1 MLSLLVTG
9 ANRGLGLAFTRHYS
23 ANGWK
28 VTATCREPETATE
41 LRRLAEKSEGQVTIE
56 KLDVLD
62 HEAIDALAARQRGR
76 SLDVLINNAGIV
88 GPFPYAEHLKR
99 QRFGTLDY
107 DLWGE
112 VIRTNS
118 IAPAKMAEAFLDSLL
133 LGQNSKIVSISSTV
147 GSNAECTIPTY
158 LYGSSKAALNKIMT
172 MLAETLRKHGI
183 IVALLC
189 PGHTKTRMG
198 LETNASIE
206 VEESVAGMCK
216 IIDRLTMSDTG
227 AFTRYDGEKIA
238 W

>member
-1 MLSLLVTG
+1 MSSVLVTG
-9 ANRGLGLAFTRHYS
+9 ANRGLGLAFAHHYGS
-23 ANGWK
+23 DGWQ
-28 VTATCREPETATE
+28 VTAACREPEAARE
-41 LRRLAEKSEGQVTIE
+41 LQRLAEKTDGQVTIE
-56 KLDVLD
+56 ELDVLD
-62 HEAIDALAARQRGR
+62 HEAIDALAARLRGR
-76 SLDVLINNAGIV
+76 SLDLLINNAGIV
-88 GPFPYAEHLKR
+88 GPFPYAEHLER

-118 IAPAKMAEAFLDSLL
+118 IAPAKIAEAFLDSLL
-133 LGQNSKIVSISSTV
+133 LGQNPKIVSISSTV

-206 VEESVAGMCK
+206 VEESVTGMCK

-227 AFTRYDGEKIA
+227 TFTRYDGEKIA

>member
-1 MLSLLVTG
+1 MSSVLVTG
-9 ANRGLGLAFTRHYS
+9 ANRGLGLAFAHHYGS
-23 ANGWK
+23 DGWQ
-28 VTATCREPETATE
+28 VTAACREPEAARE
-41 LRRLAEKSEGQVTIE
+41 LQRLAEKTDGQVTIE

-62 HEAIDALAARQRGR
+62 HEAIDALAARLRGR
-76 SLDVLINNAGIV
+76 SLDLLINNAGIV
-88 GPFPYAEHLKR
+88 GPFPYAEHLER

-118 IAPAKMAEAFLDSLL
+118 IAPAKIAEAFLDSLL
-133 LGQNSKIVSISSTV
+133 LGQNPKIVSISSTV

-206 VEESVAGMCK
+206 VEESVTGMCK

-227 AFTRYDGEKIA
+227 TFTRYDGEKIA

>member
-1 MLSLLVTG
+1 MPSLLVTG
-9 ANRGLGLAFTRHYS
+9 ANRGLGLAFTRRYS
-23 ANGWK
+23 ADGWT
-28 VTATCREPETATE
+28 VTAACREPETATE
-41 LRRLAEKSEGQVTIE
+41 LEQLVESSDGKVTIE

-62 HEAIDALAARQRGR
+62 HEAIDALATQQRGQ
-76 SLDVLINNAGIV
+76 SLDLLINNAGIV
-88 GPFPYAEHLKR
+88 GPFPYSEHLER

-133 LGQNSKIVSISSTV
+133 LGKNPKIVSISSTV

-206 VEESVAGMCK
+206 VEESVAGMHN

-227 AFTRYDGEKIA
+227 SFTRYNGERIA

>member
-1 MLSLLVTG
+1 MSSVLVTG
-9 ANRGLGLAFTRHYS
+9 ANRGLGLAFARHYGS
-23 ANGWK
+23 DGWQ
-28 VTATCREPETATE
+28 VTATCREPGTATE
-41 LRRLAEKSEGQVTIE
+41 LQQLNEESGGRVNIE

-62 HEAIDALAARQRGR
+62 HQAIDALAARYRGKP
-76 SLDVLINNAGIV
+76 LDLLINNAGIV
-88 GPFPYAEHLKR
+88 GPFPYAEHLKS

-133 LGQNSKIVSISSTV
+133 LGQNPKIVSISSTV

>member
-1 MLSLLVTG
+1 MSSVLVTG

-23 ANGWK
+23 ANGWE

-41 LRRLAEKSEGQVTIE
+41 LRRLAEKSDGQVTIE

-62 HEAIDALAARQRGR
+62 HEAIDALAARLRGR
-76 SLDVLINNAGIV
+76 SLDLLINNAGMV

-107 DLWGE
+107 KLWAE
-112 VIRTNS
+112 VVQTNTF
-118 IAPAKMAEAFLDSLL
+118 APVKMAEAFLDSLL
-133 LGQNSKIVSISSTV
+133 LGQNSKVVSISSTV

-158 LYGSSKAALNKIMT
+158 LYGSSKAALNKVMT
-172 MLAETLRKHGI
+172 LLAETLRKHGI

-189 PGHTKTRMG
+189 PGHAKTRMG

-206 VEESVAGMCK
+206 VEESIAGMCK
-216 IIDRLTMSDTG
+216 IIGRLTKSDTG
-227 AFTRYDGEKIA
+227 TFTRYNGERIA

>member
-1 MLSLLVTG
+1 MPSLLVTG

-41 LRRLAEKSEGQVTIE
+41 LRRLAEKSGGKVTIE

-62 HEAIDALAARQRGR
+62 HGAIDALAARQRGR
-76 SLDVLINNAGIV
+76 SLDLLINNAGIV

-112 VIRTNS
+112 VLRTNS
-118 IAPAKMAEAFLDSLL
+118 IAPAKMAEAFFDSLL
-133 LGQNSKIVSISSTV
+133 LGQNPKIVSISSTV

-189 PGHTKTRMG
+189 PGHAKTRMG
-198 LETNASIE
+198 LETSATVE
-206 VEESVAGMCK
+206 VEESITRMCK
-216 IIDRLTMSDTG
+216 IIAGLTMADTG
-227 AFTRYDGEKIA
+227 TFTRYDGESIA